1 MLTQLPGRVPWIQSR
16 TWSMAA
22 FAALA
27 AEDSPRAS
35 MIAAPRFWIV
45 GMKVFSSHS
54 WSLIIGQTFLPPHSA
69 WNTSGYWVAEWF
81 PQMVTLRIELKGL
94 PIFCAIWATAR
105 LWSRRIIAVNCVG
118 LRLGAFFMAMRQLVL
133 AGLPATSTLTLR
145 LAPAARA
152 LPPGAEIPPLAPRRG
167 LPSPPRARGGRAA
180 AG

>member
-45 GMKVFSSHS
+45 GMNCVSSHFG
-54 WSLIIGQTFLPPHSA
+54 SLIIGHAFLPPHSA

-81 PQMVTLRIELKGL
+81 PQMVTLRIELKGS

-105 LWSRRIIAVNCVG
+105 LWSRRIIAVNCAG
-118 LRLGAFFMAMRQLVL
+118 FRPGAFFMAMRQLVL
-133 AGLPATSTLTLR
+133 AGLPTTSTLTLR
-145 LAPAARA
+145 LPDPGPAP
-152 LPPGAEIPPLAPRRG
+152 P
-167 LPSPPRARGGRAA
+167 
-180 AG
+180 